1 MAKQSSAYY
10 SGLQRASKGV
20 SLADFS
26 VVSKKV
32 EQVAREKAQE
42 KVNKKKERDQL
53 QLKMLELYGPE
64 IYSGFDNVGLDN
76 VDMVA
81 GKISSKIKQVADAN
95 NALFN
100 EGAISEGEY
109 ATRMSKMIG
118 QSRKVAKDFSK
129 ISGYVDTVRE
139 KGDSASL
146 VSRKNL
152 ESLNNLYGFAGV
164 DIDENMNLSFFTQ
177 GEDEEGSPR
186 IEVTPFDK
194 FGKFTEYRDAFDFN
208 EVSENIFKVD
218 KTANQYFKGGTVLK
232 TFRDRGE
239 NFSPEQ
245 NKYIE
250 NYARETLY
258 NDQDELY
265 DAASRAGVKFTTDSF
280 GNIKEY
286 DRVFKE
292 TTDYIKEKVKNDYLL
307 RESEDD
313 VASQNVSINLR
324 SIALRERQFNK
335 SEKDSRNYDVSYYN
349 EQSGKRVGEGEMYEF
364 TVKKPVSLKQFQ
376 SSGFTKI
383 AQQGVPADADVNII
397 GYRQKANGDHV
408 AIVGYTTE
416 TGDLMTGIQKQTV
429 TKTIPLLDR
438 LSVNQIRTKIG
449 MPLLTDIESQE
460 LISGSRTPNSK
471 EQKPKAY

>member
-10 SGLQRASKGV
+10 SGLQRASQGV

-26 VVSKKV
+26 VISKKV
-32 EQVAREKAQE
+32 EQVAKEKAQE

-81 GKISSKIKQVADAN
+81 GKISTKIKQVADAN

-100 EGAISEGEY
+100 EGSISEGEY
-109 ATRMSKMIG
+109 ATRMAKMIG

-139 KGDSASL
+139 KGDAASL
-146 VSRKNL
+146 TSRKNL

-164 DIDENMNLSFFTQ
+164 DMDENMNLSFFTQ
-177 GEDEEGSPR
+177 GEDEEGNAR
-186 IEVTPFDK
+186 VEVTPFDK

-208 EVSENIFKVD
+208 EVSRNIFSVD
-218 KTANQYFKGGTVLK
+218 KEANQFFKGGTVLK
-232 TFRDRGE
+232 SFRNRGGK
-239 NFSPEQ
+239 FSPEQ

-250 NYARETLY
+250 NYAKETLY
-258 NDQDELY
+258 NDPDELY
-265 DAASRAGVKFTTDSF
+265 DAALRAGVKFTTDSF
-280 GNIKEY
+280 GKIKDY

-292 TTDYIKEKVKNDYLL
+292 TTDYLKEKVKSDYLL

-313 VASQNVSINLR
+313 VAAQNISIKLR
-324 SIALRERQFNK
+324 NTALRERQLSK
-335 SEKDSRNYDVSYYN
+335 SDKDSRNYNVSYYN
-349 EQSGKRVGEGEMYEF
+349 EQSGQKVGEGEMYEY

-376 SSGFTKI
+376 GSGFTKI
-383 AQQGVPADADVNII
+383 AQQGVPADADVNVI

-408 AIVGYTTE
+408 AVVGYTTE
-416 TGDLMTGIQKQTV
+416 VGDITTGIQKQTV
-429 TKTIPLLDR
+429 TKTVPLLDR
-438 LSVNQIRTKIG
+438 LSINQIRTKIG
-449 MPLLTDIESQE
+449 IPLLTDIEGQE
-460 LISGSRTPNSK
+460 LNQGGESNQEDPLGIN
-471 EQKPKAY
+471 